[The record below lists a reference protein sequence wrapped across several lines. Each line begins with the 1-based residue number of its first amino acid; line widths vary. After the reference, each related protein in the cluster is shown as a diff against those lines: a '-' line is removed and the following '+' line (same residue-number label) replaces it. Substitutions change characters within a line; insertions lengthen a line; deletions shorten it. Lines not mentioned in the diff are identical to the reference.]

1 MSFLVIISGMLPGCP
16 LFTKPFLDLHK
27 IIRNPTDNQGKLTN
41 TLLSQDPKVVRAN
54 DEEIM
59 SPGDQLYLL
68 PVIAYPDRSAEEK
81 QY

>member
-1 MSFLVIISGMLPGCP
+1 MLLECP
-16 LFTKPFLDLHK
+16 LFTKPLLDLHK
-27 IIRNPTDNQGKLTN
+27 VIRNPTDNQLTN

-54 DEEIM
+54 DKEIM

-68 PVIAYPDRSAEEK
+68 PVIAYPDWSAEGK

>member
-1 MSFLVIISGMLPGCP
+1 MSFLIITCVMLPGCP

-41 TLLSQDPKVVRAN
+41 TLLSHDPKVIRAN
-54 DEEIM
+54 DKEII

-68 PVIAYPDRSAEEK
+68 PDWSGEEK